1 MVRKTKEDAQVTRN
15 RILDAAVEVFS
26 RQGVSQTSLKDIAVN
41 AGVTR
46 GAIYWHFSDK
56 VAIVNA
62 IIERSICPLMLKNP
76 ESRVLI
82 QDDPMGF
89 LWASTREFVGK
100 MVNDPDFRN
109 VFEILWHKCEY
120 VGDMAV
126 IRDKYL
132 DEGETHVETLHQIM
146 TLAQEKGQLNRGLS
160 PHQAT
165 IGLVALV
172 DGLMFNWTKRTQLFS
187 LEDYT
192 FPILESYFRGLG
204 YCKTDSSPSGI
215 SSPGPA

>member
-15 RILDAAVEVFS
+15 RILDAAIEVFS
-26 RQGVSQTSLKDIAVN
+26 RQGVSQTSLKDIAVS

-56 VAIVNA
+56 VAIINA

-76 ESRVLI
+76 ERETMI
-82 QDDPMGF
+82 QNDPMGF
-89 LWASTREFVGK
+89 MWASTREFVGK
-100 MVNDPDFRN
+100 MVNNPDFRK

-132 DEGETHVETLHQIM
+132 EEGETHVEILHRIM
-146 TLAQEKGQLNRGLS
+146 TMAQEKGQLDRSLT
-160 PHQAT
+160 PHQAS
-165 IGLVALV
+165 IGLVALL
-172 DGLMFNWTKRTQLFS
+172 DGLILNWTKRTQLFS
-187 LEDYT
+187 LEDYA
-192 FPILESYFRGLG
+192 FPILETYFRGLG
-204 YCKTDSSPSGI
+204 YR
-215 SSPGPA
+215 